1 MAAPAVKIELQ
12 NVAPE
17 REEFAREV
25 VEGLS
30 RPNKS
35 LPCKYFYDERGAAL
49 FEKICSVKEYYLT
62 DTDLEIMEQHA
73 PEMGALI
80 GPGAFLVEYGS
91 GSGRKTRHLLEHLDT
106 PAAYVPVDISRE
118 QLAQTAESLAV
129 DFPHIR
135 VLPVCTD
142 YTTPFALPRIDPA
155 PKRSVAFFP
164 GSTIGNFELAAAEQF
179 LRHIARTCGAGGGLI
194 IGVDL
199 KKDPNVLEAAYN
211 DSKGVTAA
219 FNLNLLARINRELRG
234 NFDLENFAHVAIFNN
249 QHSRIEMHLE
259 SRIEQAA
266 TVAGKRFEFAA
277 GERICTEY
285 SYKYDLAHF
294 ATMAARA
301 GFEVEKV
308 WTDRAER
315 FSVQY
320 LRVR

>member
-1 MAAPAVKIELQ
+1 MAATAPKVELQ
-12 NVAPE
+12 DIAPE

-49 FEKICSVKEYYLT
+49 FEEICGVEEYYLT
-62 DTDLEIMEQHA
+62 DADLEIMERHA
-73 PEMGALI
+73 AEMGDFV

-91 GSGRKTRHLLEHLDT
+91 GSGLKTRHLLEHLHSPT
-106 PAAYVPVDISRE
+106 AYVPVDISRE
-118 QLAQTAESLAV
+118 QLARTAESLAE

-142 YTTPFALPRIDPA
+142 YTTPFTLPRIDPA
-155 PKRSVAFFP
+155 PTRSVAFFP
-164 GSTIGNFELAAAEQF
+164 GSTIGNFEIAAAEKF

-199 KKDPNVLEAAYN
+199 KKDPGILEAAYN
-211 DSKGVTAA
+211 DFRGVTAA
-219 FNLNLLARINRELRG
+219 FNLNLLARINRELDG
-234 NFDLENFAHVAIFNN
+234 NFDLENFSHVAIFND

-259 SRIEQAA
+259 SRVEQAA
-266 TVAGKRFEFAA
+266 TVAGKRFEFGA

-285 SYKYDLAHF
+285 SYKYDPAHF
-294 ATMAARA
+294 AAMAGRA